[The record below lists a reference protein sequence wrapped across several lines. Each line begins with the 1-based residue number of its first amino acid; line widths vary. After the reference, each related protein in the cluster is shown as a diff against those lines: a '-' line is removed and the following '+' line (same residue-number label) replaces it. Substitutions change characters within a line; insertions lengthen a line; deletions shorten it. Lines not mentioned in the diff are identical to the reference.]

1 MHIKNIGLVPARLDH
16 IRLKCDA
23 LVLGTL
29 FVVTNASKQNLRS
42 DYLVLYLLHGKSSIK
57 VILISICILFID

>member
-1 MHIKNIGLVPARLDH
+1 MRIKKIGLVPARLDH

-29 FVVTNASKQNLRS
+29 FIVQIAHLLTLLKIENIRS
-42 DYLVLYLLHGKSSIK
+42 DYLVLYLLHGKSSI
-57 VILISICILFID
+57 

>member
-1 MHIKNIGLVPARLDH
+1 MRIKKIGLVPARLDH

-29 FVVTNASKQNLRS
+29 FIVQIAH
-42 DYLVLYLLHGKSSIK
+42 LLTLLKRI
-57 VILISICILFID
+57 

>member
-1 MHIKNIGLVPARLDH
+1 MRIKKIGLVPARLDH
-16 IRLKCDA
+16 IRLTCDA
-23 LVLGTL
+23 LVYCTNSA
-29 FVVTNASKQNLRS
+29 FTNASKQNIRS